1 VKLTICTTICC
12 CERGL
17 KKKRKAFHPPI
28 HTTQRVPL
36 YYFVFQ
42 HKAMANYNN
51 TIFIVPVHSIVALDK
66 TTPNLLTALS
76 MDASHAQGSQ
86 QQPSEGSS
94 SGQQLTLVDIS
105 AKLDQIRNA
114 IVSLE
119 NRLKELAN
127 ETNQRINETNQR
139 LENLEKRMNETNQRL
154 ENLENH
160 MNETNQR
167 INETNQRL
175 ENLENL
181 MDLRTEH
188 FFQRVEA
195 TERRLDLLFEA
206 TNFLLGERNKLRF
219 VIRVEF

>member
-1 VKLTICTTICC
+1 LYSTVTTQYTYSQFTNQLKIASTYGQLKKKKKSCKCASVFRFLSKTVKLTICTTICC

-114 IVSLE
+114 IS
-119 NRLKELAN
+119 NAGKSSNEL
-127 ETNQRINETNQR
+127 
-139 LENLEKRMNETNQRL
+139 
-154 ENLENH
+154 
-160 MNETNQR
+160 
-167 INETNQRL
+167 
-175 ENLENL
+175 
-181 MDLRTEH
+181 
-188 FFQRVEA
+188 
-195 TERRLDLLFEA
+195 
-206 TNFLLGERNKLRF
+206 
-219 VIRVEF
+219 